1 MSLFFNLVFSDTA
14 KGEEKFSWSTFMKV
28 TRKTSGIIKMVN
40 EGDLSQ
46 LSATSNFK
54 RYKKMKT
61 RNPRKGT
68 DRLF

>member
-1 MSLFFNLVFSDTA
+1 
-14 KGEEKFSWSTFMKV
+14 MKV

-61 RNPRKGT
+61 MNPRKGT